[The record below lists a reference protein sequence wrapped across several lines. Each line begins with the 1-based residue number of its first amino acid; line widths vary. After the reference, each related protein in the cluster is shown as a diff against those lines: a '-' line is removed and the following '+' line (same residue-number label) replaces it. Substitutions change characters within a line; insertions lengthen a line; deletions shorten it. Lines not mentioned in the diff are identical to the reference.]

1 MATHHFEP
9 TVYHVAIGAHE
20 PVLHIDSGDT
30 VVTTTVDAGGVDADG
45 EQVTE
50 GGNPQTGPFYIN
62 DAAPGDT
69 LAVHFDRLVPNR
81 KMGRTSTVIAP
92 HVLDAQYVASNLP
105 EYGRGDW
112 EIDLDKW
119 TATLVSPETSLGR
132 LTLPLEPMAGCF
144 GVAPP
149 RKQAISTA
157 TSSTHG
163 GNMDYR
169 GFCEGVT
176 VYLPVFVAG
185 ALFHI
190 GDGHAVQ
197 GDGEIVGTGIEISF
211 DVQFTVDVI
220 KGREIG
226 WPRAENDDYIL
237 TAGNARPLDQCV
249 QHATTEMV
257 RWLNALGLEGN
268 APHILLGQC
277 VQYDMGNVFDPAYT
291 MVCKVKKSILRDIG
305 LTLNPLI

>member
-30 VVTTTVDAGGVDADG
+30 VVTTTVDAGGVDAAG
-45 EQVTE
+45 ESVTE

-62 DAAPGDT
+62 GAAPGDT

-92 HVLDAQYVASNLP
+92 HVLDAQYVASDLP
-105 EYGRGDW
+105 ENGRGDW
-112 EIDLDKW
+112 EIDLDRW
-119 TATLVSPETSLGR
+119 TATLVSPETNLGR

-176 VYLPVFVAG
+176 VYLPVFVDG

-211 DVQFTVDVI
+211 DVQFTVNVI
-220 KGREIG
+220 KDKEIG

-257 RWLNALGLEGN
+257 RWLNELGLEGN

-277 VQYDMGNVFDPAYT
+277 VEYDMGNVYDPAYT